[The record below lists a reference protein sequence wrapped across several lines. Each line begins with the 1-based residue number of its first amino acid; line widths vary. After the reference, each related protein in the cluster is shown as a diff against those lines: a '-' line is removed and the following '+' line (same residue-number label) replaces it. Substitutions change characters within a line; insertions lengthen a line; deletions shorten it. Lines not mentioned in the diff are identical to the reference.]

1 MRSAEFPAE
10 ASRQKSAK
18 QTDRGTPKRITA
30 GQVGPCVGAPTLATF
45 RFFLIFRSV
54 SRENFHR
61 YHGLQA
67 TKLWSAIELPGYAGW
82 SEPQKT
88 STV

>member
-1 MRSAEFPAE
+1 ML
-10 ASRQKSAK
+10 
-18 QTDRGTPKRITA
+18 G
-30 GQVGPCVGAPTLATF
+30 PTLATF

-61 YHGLQA
+61 YPVIRQSSPWP
-67 TKLWSAIELPGYAGW
+67 TMEVPGRAGW
-82 SEPQKT
+82 SEHRKT